1 MIRLNQE
8 QKDFVLAEVEVNRN
22 TNKEDNPYH
31 VGAGS
36 FFILRSMN
44 DEHKGKGT
52 LIMEDVN
59 DYLVGLSST
68 RTMKISYLTD
78 KEYDIIYDMLEELEF
93 ENKISNFNVGG

>member
-1 MIRLNQE
+1 MIGLNQE
-8 QKDFVLAEVEVNRN
+8 QKDFVLAEVEVN
-22 TNKEDNPYH
+22 KESGEDNPYH

-68 RTMKISYLTD
+68 RTMTISYLTD
-78 KEYDIIYDMLEELEF
+78 KEYDLIYDMLEELEF
-93 ENKISNFNVGG
+93 ENKISNFNVRG

>member
-1 MIRLNQE
+1 MIGLNQE
-8 QKDFVLAEVEVNRN
+8 QKDFVLAEVEVN
-22 TNKEDNPYH
+22 KEGGEDNPYH

-59 DYLVGLSST
+59 DYLVGISST

-78 KEYDIIYDMLEELEF
+78 KEYDLIYDMLEELEF

>member
-1 MIRLNQE
+1 MSELNQE
-8 QKDFVLAEVEVNRN
+8 QKDFILAEVEVN
-22 TNKEDNPYH
+22 KEGGEDNPYH

-44 DEHKGKGT
+44 DDYRGKGT

-59 DYLVGLSST
+59 NYLVGISST

-78 KEYDIIYDMLEELEF
+78 KEYDIIYDMLEELEM
-93 ENKISNFNVGG
+93 ENKIGNYNVGG

>member
-1 MIRLNQE
+1 MSRLNQE
-8 QKDFVLAEVEVNRN
+8 QKDFILEEVEDNRN
-22 TNKEDNPYH
+22 TKKEDNPYH

-36 FFILRSMN
+36 FFILRGMN
-44 DEHKGKGT
+44 DEHKGQGT

-78 KEYDIIYDMLEELEF
+78 KEYDLIYDMLEELEF

>member
-1 MIRLNQE
+1 MIGLNQE
-8 QKDFVLAEVEVNRN
+8 QKDFVLAEVEVN
-22 TNKEDNPYH
+22 KEGGEDNPYH

-36 FFILRSMN
+36 YFVLRGMN

-59 DYLVGLSST
+59 DYLVGISST

-78 KEYDIIYDMLEELEF
+78 KEYDLIYDMLEELEF